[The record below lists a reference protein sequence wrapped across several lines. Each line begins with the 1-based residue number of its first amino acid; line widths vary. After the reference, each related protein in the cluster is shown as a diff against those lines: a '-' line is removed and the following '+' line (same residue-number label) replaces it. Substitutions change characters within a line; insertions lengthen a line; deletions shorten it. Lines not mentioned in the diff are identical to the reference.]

1 MYLFQR
7 IAVLGLVAVI
17 ASCANTPVDEGVV
30 DNSKQRLTTAQFND
44 AFIDQEMNWTH
55 KTGAGGKMIL
65 NADGTMIYDVNGK
78 TRKAKW
84 ILKNDEFC
92 VNVGEK
98 DETCLVLISMD
109 SGFASEDGSFTYQ
122 MIN

>member
-1 MYLFQR
+1 MLLFQR
-7 IAVLGLVAVI
+7 NAILGLVVVV
-17 ASCANTPVDEGVV
+17 ASCAYAPVDEEVAN
-30 DNSKQRLTTAQFND
+30 NSKQRLTTAQFND
-44 AFIDQEMNWTH
+44 AFIDHEMNWTH
-55 KTGAGGKMIL
+55 KTGVGGKMIL
-65 NADGTMIYDVNGK
+65 NADGTMTYDVNGK

-92 VNVGEK
+92 INVGDK